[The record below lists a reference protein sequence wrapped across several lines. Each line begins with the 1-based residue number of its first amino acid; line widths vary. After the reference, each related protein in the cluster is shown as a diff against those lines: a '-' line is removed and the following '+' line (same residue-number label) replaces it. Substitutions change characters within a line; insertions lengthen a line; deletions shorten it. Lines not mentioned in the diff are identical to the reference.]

1 MIIRGLSYY
10 LKRIV
15 KQPAFIFLLALILII
30 SFLVIYVSAGVPLNE
45 QNYVLSGIYDDNGT
59 VNLSTYSMNCMGQ
72 PLKGIEINITAF
84 GKLGSPNIPQNL
96 NFPNI
101 SSNDEGYANLTLGNF
116 SQLSG
121 VIFNIQ
127 VLSKDFSF
135 TGESVFRNL
144 AVSNNSY
151 SISPQLVLNASN
163 PYYSI
168 PFIAYFGPNGTSAPP
183 VTLYSKN
190 VTPNSFSTRPT
201 NLTLVGT
208 YSHFH
213 LLTVN
218 GVFGGPSNPDK
229 AFFLYTGN
237 NSNNSSPY
245 VFSGSVYAPPPDLAN
260 TISFMGEIWAITGFL
275 ITATAIIVIEMMYS
289 RELANGTLDLVLS
302 QPISKRRLMLDR
314 FASSAI
320 VMVLALIGIMAFDEI
335 SFYLLSGRGLPAVL
349 MESVLFGILVAMIS
363 IMGFSVL
370 FSRFR
375 RYGFY
380 FTFSLFILFALG
392 SLFGGGE
399 ILSVYGSTPSS
410 LPSYIQIFYLLSPT
424 NFLYLFANSVS
435 PGITSYFQPNYI
447 PSDLYFPL
455 SFVILVGLAWAVFPV
470 LLAYFSNGNRRI

>member
-1 MIIRGLSYY
+1 MIIKGLSYY

-15 KQPAFIFLLALILII
+15 KQPTFIFLVAFILIT
-30 SFLVIYVSAGVPLNE
+30 SFLVIYTSARVPLNE

-72 PLKGIEINITAF
+72 PLRGIEINITVF
-84 GKLGSPNIPQNL
+84 GKIGSPTVPQNMT
-96 NFPNI
+96 FPDLV
-101 SSNDEGYANLTLGNF
+101 SNDEGYANLTLGNY

-121 VIFNIQ
+121 VILNIQ

-135 TGESVFRNL
+135 TGQGNLRNI
-144 AVSNNSY
+144 AVRNNSY
-151 SISPQLVLNASN
+151 SIVPQLVINASN
-163 PYYSI
+163 PYHSI

-190 VTPNSFSTRPT
+190 ITPSSFSPEPV

-218 GVFGGPSNPDK
+218 GVYGGPSDPDK
-229 AFFLYTGN
+229 LFFLYIGG
-237 NSNNSSPY
+237 NSNNSTY
-245 VFSGSVYAPPPDLAN
+245 YTFSGSVYAPPPDLAN
-260 TISFMGEIWAITGFL
+260 TISFMGEIWAVTGFL
-275 ITATAIIVIEMMYS
+275 ITVTAIIVIEMMYS

-302 QPISKRRLMLDR
+302 QPISKRKLMLDR
-314 FASSAI
+314 FTSSAI
-320 VMVLALIGIMAFDEI
+320 VMVLTLLGIVAFDDI
-335 SFYLLSGRGLPAVL
+335 SFYLLAGRGLPVVL
-349 MESVLFGILVAMIS
+349 IESVIFGVLIAMMS

-380 FTFSLFILFALG
+380 FTISLFVLFAFG
-392 SLFGGGE
+392 SLFGGSE
-399 ILSVYGSTPSS
+399 ILSAYGNTPSS
-410 LPSYIQIFYLLSPT
+410 LPAYIQFIYLLSPT
-424 NFLYLFANSVS
+424 NFLDLFANSIS

-455 SFVILVGLAWAVFPV
+455 SFVILIGLVWAVFPV
-470 LLAYFSNGNRRI
+470 LLAYLANGNRRI